1 MNSPGDEDG
10 AAKVRVMDFPLLQS
24 CPFISKTL
32 HLGGTLWNDSLLA
45 TFALQKRWG
54 RDCAHSGSW
63 SIMMR
68 FCLSYS
74 LQEIFSYLFQK
85 KMDIELPQILNF
97 ISRSI
102 SLFLQYIFYSMNMT
116 DENRRHCFN
125 CSNKM
130 NHLFHGHFTP
140 CKVFFFFFF
149 LLNL

>member
-63 SIMMR
+63 SMM
-68 FCLSYS
+68 
-74 LQEIFSYLFQK
+74 
-85 KMDIELPQILNF
+85 
-97 ISRSI
+97 I
-102 SLFLQYIFYSMNMT
+102 SLGLLVHN
-116 DENRRHCFN
+116 DEV
-125 CSNKM
+125 
-130 NHLFHGHFTP
+130 LP
-140 CKVFFFFFF
+140 E
-149 LLNL
+149 L